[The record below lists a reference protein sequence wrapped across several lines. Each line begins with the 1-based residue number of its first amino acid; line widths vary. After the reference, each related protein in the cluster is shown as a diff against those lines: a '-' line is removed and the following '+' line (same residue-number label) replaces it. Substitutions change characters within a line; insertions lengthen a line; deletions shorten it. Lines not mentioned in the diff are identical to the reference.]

1 MGCMKM
7 DEIRISVNGND
18 HIIGVEKC
26 LFQAKR
32 RIFLD
37 NRLYLKYKNISQ
49 VYTYYYI
56 NIDGKTIILAIYN
69 DNWGYKYDVYI
80 DGVSINDGSEIDMK
94 RKSTEE
100 AVSKGFWNYCRL
112 NKKKAFI
119 RALLVV
125 CIIEGSIIIGD
136 FKDYGKLIVDKRL
149 MFICFAAYFLL
160 LTIMFLFDG
169 WIETKKDLKNWDKQ
183 FQPVRTRKEKY
194 YL

>member
-1 MGCMKM
+1 MKI

-26 LFQAKR
+26 MFQAKR

-37 NRLYLKYKNISQ
+37 NRLYVKYKRISQ
-49 VYTYYYI
+49 VYTYYNI

-69 DNWGYKYDVYI
+69 GGWGYKYDVYI
-80 DGVSINDGSEIDMK
+80 DGVSINDGSKIDKK
-94 RKSTEE
+94 RKDTEE
-100 AVSKGFWNYCRL
+100 TVYKGFWNYCRL
-112 NKKKAFI
+112 KKINAFI

-136 FKDYGKLIVDKRL
+136 FKDYGKLIVDKRF
-149 MFICFAAYFLL
+149 MFICFAVYFLL

-169 WIETKKDLKNWDKQ
+169 WIDTKKDLKNWDKQ
-183 FQPVRTRKEKY
+183 FEPVRKRKEKY
-194 YL
+194 YM